1 MTKFL
6 KWLHILDEN
15 KDGILSFKM
24 ELLPLVYTIFVGFM
38 VYWERLEGSQYSDY
52 VWISIIFGSLG
63 TSYIAVLKIRDKE

>member
-1 MTKFL
+1 MTKLL

-15 KDGILSFKM
+15 KDGKLSFKM
-24 ELLPLVYTIFVGFM
+24 ELLPLIYTIFVGFM

-63 TSYIAVLKIRDKE
+63 TSYIAVLKLRDKE